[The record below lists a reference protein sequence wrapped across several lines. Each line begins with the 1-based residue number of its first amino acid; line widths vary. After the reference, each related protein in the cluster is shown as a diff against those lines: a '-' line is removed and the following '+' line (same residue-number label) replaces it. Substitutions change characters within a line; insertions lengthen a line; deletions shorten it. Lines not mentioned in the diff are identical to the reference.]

1 MNRIQRHLTRFLAGL
16 AKAAGLSLG
25 VRAHN
30 HYEIECHGPD
40 GKLKWKDTI
49 DNLVTTEG
57 LNYLLDCTLKTG
69 LASPSWYVSLVKAKT
84 TGYAAGDT
92 MASHSGWTEGAYSTD
107 WTGNRIAF
115 TPGTIAAGSVDNSGS
130 KAVFPI
136 LGALTISGALLC
148 TGATGTAGKL
158 AGVGDF
164 VGGAKTVAAGDSLS
178 VTVTASITAT

>member
-1 MNRIQRHLTRFLAGL
+1 MNRIQRHLTRFLEGL

-30 HYEIECHGPD
+30 HYEVECHGPD

-92 MASHSGWTEGAYSTD
+92 MASHSGWTEGAYTTD

-115 TPGTIAAGSVDNSGS
+115 TPGTIATGSVDNSAS

-136 LGALTISGALLC
+136 LGTLTISGALLC

-158 AGVGDF
+158 YGVGDF
-164 VGGAKTVAAGDSLS
+164 VGGAKSVGAGDSLS
-178 VTVTASITAT
+178 ITVTPSLTAS

>member
-1 MNRIQRHLTRFLAGL
+1 MNRIKSHL
-16 AKAAGLSLG
+16 AKALTWMAGAAGLSLG

-30 HYEIECHGPD
+30 HYDIECFGPD
-40 GKLKWKDTI
+40 GKLKWRDTI

-57 LNYLLDCTLKTG
+57 LNYYLDCMLKTG
-69 LASPSWYVSLVKAKT
+69 LASPSWFVSLVKAKT